1 MKKIVFNSK
10 LNLLWC
16 FLFCSC
22 LIYGQNSLNVIDLY
36 HDATLKDTV
45 RTIEA
50 KADVGEY
57 VFHSGIGGVS
67 FEAVAIPA
75 MGLTNQNIALDYEGD
90 NLVVKIGD
98 KVFYPKLS
106 KWQLIPIVKFADS
119 PYQVAFSALGDTTNN
134 KEAQCKYHPAF
145 LNNLLGLRIFQSDLL
160 NIPDVLWDLPKDKN
174 GEYILA
180 ASENSYI
187 PRKDSLLNAKLYKEL
202 TGNGRQFTSYLVT
215 DKYAEII
222 FDTEG
227 DKLIF
232 SGHPDYFFTRN
243 NTNEERVEGLRERV
257 EYCYKEIAENAKI
270 LLGDQYTSDLNPKT
284 DLRDLQVIMEDN
296 KNKIESNLFP
306 FYKLRDALIEL
317 DSLNRLTDEQ
327 IGIKFQTLDKF
338 SASFGKNWTL
348 LKKYNYPVY
357 AAVENVSHWAAFFR
371 YVKKT
376 NPNNWAAF
384 AEKIRQ
390 GKISDAPEVITPT
403 SYEINYIRIFKDRKI
418 MAD

>member
-1 MKKIVFNSK
+1 MKKFVFNPK

-16 FLFCSC
+16 FLFCSW

-36 HDATLKDTV
+36 HDSSLNEAA

-57 VFHSGIGGVS
+57 IFHAGIGGVS
-67 FEAVAIPA
+67 FEAVAVPA
-75 MGLTNQNIALDYEGD
+75 TGLTNQNIALDYEGG
-90 NLVVKIGD
+90 NLLVKIGD

-106 KWQLIPIVKFADS
+106 EWQLIPIVKFADS

-145 LNNLLGLRIFQSDLL
+145 LNSLLGLRIFQIDLL
-160 NIPDVLWDLPKDKN
+160 NIPGVLWDLPKDKERN
-174 GEYILA
+174 YILA
-180 ASENSYI
+180 ESENSYI
-187 PRKDSLLNAKLYKEL
+187 PRKDSVLNVKLYEEL
-202 TGNGRQFTSYLVT
+202 IGSGRQFTSFLFT

-227 DKLIF
+227 NKLSF
-232 SGHPDYFFTRN
+232 SGHPDYFFTKN
-243 NTNEERVEGLRERV
+243 NMDAEKVSGLREQV
-257 EYCYKEIAENAKI
+257 EYYYQEVSENAKI
-270 LLGDQYTSDLNPKT
+270 FLGNQYTSDLDPKT
-284 DLRDLQVIMEDN
+284 NLSGLRKKLDEN
-296 KNKIESNLFP
+296 KNKAANNPFP
-306 FYKLRDALIEL
+306 FYRLRDALTAL
-317 DSLNRLTDEQ
+317 DSLNKLSNEQ
-327 IGIKFQTLDKF
+327 IGIKFQTLDSF

-357 AAVENVSHWAAFFR
+357 AAMENISHWAAFFR

-376 NPNNWAAF
+376 NPDNWAAF
-384 AEKIRQ
+384 VEKVRQ
-390 GKISDAPEVITPT
+390 GKIFDAPEVITPT
-403 SYEINYIRIFKDRKI
+403 SYEINYIRIFRDKKI